1 MKPAVYLIGGGG
13 HTRSLLA
20 AGFDADIRGY
30 VDVKPNPDLGI
41 NYVGNDKD
49 FLSDDPAIP
58 MPVHIAVISDKDCTM
73 ALRRKIIEHYKK
85 NPMVSLIAPTAE
97 MAPGTVI
104 GAGSAL
110 LRACVIN
117 GSKIGKYCVVN
128 TGAILE
134 HDVDLGENVFIGPGA
149 VVCGGVTIGDD
160 CYIGANATIRN
171 GVTISSGVTVGMGSV
186 VIHDITSPGTYAGNP
201 CRKIK

>member
-13 HTRSLLA
+13 HARSLLA

-30 VDVKPNPDLGI
+30 VDVKPNPELDI

-49 FLSDDPAIP
+49 FLSDDSAMP
-58 MPVHIAVISDKDCTM
+58 MPVHIAVISAKDCTM
-73 ALRRKIIEHYKK
+73 ALRRKIIEHYEQ
-85 NPMVSLIAPTAE
+85 NPMVSLLAPTAE
-97 MAPGTVI
+97 MAPGTMI
-104 GAGSAL
+104 GAGSAIM
-110 LRACVIN
+110 RACVIN
-117 GSKIGKYCVVN
+117 GSKIGKCCVVN

-134 HDVDLGENVFIGPGA
+134 HDVTLGENVFIGPGA
-149 VVCGGVTIGDD
+149 VVCGGATIGDD

-186 VIHDITSPGTYAGNP
+186 VIHDITTPGVYAGNP

>member
-30 VDVKPNPDLGI
+30 VDVKPNPELDI

-49 FLSDDPAIP
+49 FLSDNPAIP
-58 MPVHIAVISDKDCTM
+58 MPVHIAVISGRDCSM
-73 ALRRKIIEHYKK
+73 ALRRKIIERYQGYE
-85 NPMVSLIAPTAE
+85 MVTLIAPTAE
-97 MAPGTVI
+97 IAPGSVI

-110 LRACVIN
+110 MRACVVN
-117 GSKIGKYCVVN
+117 GSKIGKCCVVN

-134 HDVDLGENVFIGPGA
+134 HDVALGENVFIGPGA